1 MRITT
6 TAASIFVAA
15 ACGTSGPGTSS
26 PDAGAGTSGSGAD
39 LPLLAPPVRAATPS
53 GLRPSAAR
61 RLEHAIDPTGALD
74 ATLRAAD
81 IRDRFFSGSGPTDL
95 MTLLGSID
103 QRQAEIN
110 GGSHPPCL
118 DQPAVDYAI
127 TPFGQTVTLAAQCFR
142 SFGPST
148 PGDPGFLQF
157 GERDGK
163 VSLYVAAGAARLAAL
178 VTPIAGTTD
187 HTVDAWY
194 GVGYNNATAC
204 GTSGSFDGC
213 SYAVTELHANPTTQQ
228 FEMSVA
234 GIGVGFCG
242 IQFGSDGMSL
252 YGIGSS
258 DMGATCNDRATFC
271 VSAADL
277 TTPGACGSPAY
288 TLPALGRHAGAG
300 GHAFGASQ
308 YPDEPN
314 ITLDGTPSDSLGFGP
329 IAPTPGTGDFD
340 AR

>member
-1 MRITT
+1 MQITT
-6 TAASIFVAA
+6 TVALILAGA
-15 ACGTSGPGTSS
+15 ACGTSGPGTSG
-26 PDAGAGTSGSGAD
+26 PGAD
-39 LPLLAPPVRAATPS
+39 LPLLSPPVRAATPS
-53 GLRPSAAR
+53 GLRASAAR
-61 RLEHAIDPTGALD
+61 RLEHATDPTTAID
-74 ATLRAAD
+74 ATLRASD

-110 GGSHPPCL
+110 GGNHPPCL
-118 DQPAVDYAI
+118 DQPPVDYVI
-127 TPFGQTVTLAAQCFR
+127 TPFGQSVTLAAQCFR
-142 SFGPST
+142 SFTPST
-148 PGDPGFLQF
+148 AGDPGFLQF

-163 VSLYVAAGAARLAAL
+163 ISLYVAAGAARLAAL

-187 HTVDAWY
+187 HMVDAWY

-204 GTSGSFDGC
+204 GSSGSFDGC
-213 SYAVTELHANPTTQQ
+213 SYAVTELHANPTTRQ

-242 IQFGSDGMSL
+242 IQFGSDGTSL

-258 DMGATCNDRATFC
+258 DMGATCNEAAMFC

-277 TTPGACGSPAY
+277 TTPGACGSPGY
-288 TLPALGRHAGAG
+288 TLPALGRDAGAG
-300 GHAFGASQ
+300 AHEFGASW

-314 ITLDGTPSDSLGFGP
+314 ITLDGTPTDSLGFGP
-329 IAPTPGTGDFD
+329 IAPTLGAGDFD
-340 AR
+340 AQ